1 MKPTN
6 KLMKRL
12 SLYLFLILF
21 TLQIPSL
28 ADDIRDFQIEGI
40 SIGDSALDYFSKSEI
55 KNGKR
60 YLYKSKK
67 YVSYVKELENSIYEG
82 IQIEFKDNGEY
93 IIESLIGKIYYN
105 NKDFNKCFKQE
116 RTILVKLKNLF
127 LKNAKYKDHG
137 ITSHEGDPSGK
148 SKGSWHT
155 FDLNDGSGW
164 IYLECMNW
172 AEEIEYYDNLRVT
185 IIGSEFGKWLRTE
198 GY

>member
-1 MKPTN
+1 MKH
-6 KLMKRL
+6 L
-12 SLYLFLILF
+12 SRYLFLIFF
-21 TLQIPSL
+21 TLQTPSL
-28 ADDIRDFQIEGI
+28 ADDIQDFQIEGI
-40 SIGDSALDYFSKSEI
+40 SIGDSALDYFSESEI
-55 KNGKR
+55 KNDKR

-67 YVSYVKELENSIYEG
+67 YVSHVKELENSIYEG

-116 RTILVKLKNLF
+116 RTILTVLKNLF
-127 LKNAKYKDHG
+127 AKNAKYKDHG
-137 ITSHEGDPSGK
+137 IKPHEGDPSGK

-155 FDLNDGSGW
+155 FDLNDGSGV

-172 AEEIEYYDNLRVT
+172 TEEMEYYDNLRIT
-185 IIGSEFGKWLRTE
+185 ILGSEFGKWLRTE